1 LKIRPECIT
10 CILSVRIRELEKYL
24 DRDRALKASIELL
37 KRLYEDM
44 IRTEEV
50 TVIASNVFRFVK
62 TVTGVGNPYSEEK
75 RRATEVVLK
84 ALGKVEE
91 YVSSAESPVEALRR
105 ALRASVA
112 ANAIDFGVAGYSFE
126 AEKVV
131 DEVLRALLAID
142 DTDRFAEYIRG
153 FSRPRIVYLLD
164 NSGEAVLDALVSRI
178 LRKHFNAEVYAV
190 AKSAPFQNDVTV
202 DDLKSSG
209 LDSEFT
215 SVVGTGGD
223 GSSVFLWEVSDEVK
237 KLLFGADA
245 VIAKGMANY
254 EYLYFEPGVPKP
266 KLFALK
272 AKCRVIAES
281 LGVNIGD
288 YVIKFVER

>member
-1 LKIRPECIT
+1 LRIRPECIT

-24 DRDRALKASIELL
+24 DRDKALRTSIELL

-44 IRTEEV
+44 SRTEEV
-50 TVIASNVFRFVK
+50 TVIASNAFRFVK
-62 TVTGVGNPYSEEK
+62 AATGVGDPYSEEK
-75 RRATEVVLK
+75 KRVTEVMLRVLD
-84 ALGKVEE
+84 KVEE

-112 ANAIDFGVAGYSFE
+112 ANAIDFGVANYSFE

-131 DEVLRALLAID
+131 DEVLRAVPAID
-142 DTDRFAEYIRG
+142 DTDRFAKYIRD
-153 FSRPRIVYLLD
+153 FSKPRVVYLLD
-164 NSGEAVLDALVSRI
+164 NSGEAVIDALVSRI
-178 LRKHFNAEVYAV
+178 LRKHFNSEVYAV
-190 AKSAPFQNDVTV
+190 VKTAPFQNDVTV
-202 DDLKSSG
+202 DDLKSFG

-215 SVVGTGGD
+215 SVVGTGSD

-237 KLLFGADA
+237 ELLFGADT
-245 VIAKGMANY
+245 VVAKGMANY
-254 EYLYFEPGVPKP
+254 EYLYFEPGIPKP

-281 LGVNIGD
+281 LGVNVGD
-288 YVIKFVER
+288 YVIKFVKR